1 MFLCCSFYPVK
12 GRNDVVIMDPKK
24 VAWNYLR
31 SWFLL
36 DFVSSFPLTSL
47 RNLSQLGIS
56 KFFGSHVLKL
66 LKLMR
71 FLRFFKTT
79 KAFRMVKTDNALS
92 KVLDD
97 VYVDLLVSRPG
108 VLPVLKLASLIGVVA
123 IVVHYVACGWWA
135 SGIVLDTK
143 SWTVSTGAR
152 NLPVPEQYLFSV
164 YWVLTTLTTV
174 GEYFDRPKK
183 YYANC
188 DFLDFAVKIFTAMLA
203 SEQT

>member
-1 MFLCCSFYPVK
+1 MLLPDKFLDEFYPLFCLFLCCSIYPVK
-12 GRNDVVIMDPKK
+12 GRNDVVIMDPRK

-31 SWFLL
+31 GWFLL
-36 DFVSSFPLTSL
+36 DFLSSFPLTSL

-56 KFFGSHVLKL
+56 KFVGSHVLKL

-71 FLRFFKTT
+71 FLRFFKTA
-79 KAFRMVKTDNALS
+79 KAFRMANTDNALT
-92 KVLDD
+92 KVFDD

-108 VLPVLKLASLIGVVA
+108 VLPVLKLMSLVGVVA

-152 NLPVPEQYLFSV
+152 DLPVPEQYLFSV

-174 GEYFDRPKK
+174 GECLDRP
-183 YYANC
+183 
-188 DFLDFAVKIFTAMLA
+188 
-203 SEQT
+203 QTYDAYL